1 MLREGVQGDVQSRST
16 ISKKDMRHSL
26 YDEEAIREQLRM
38 AKGADLAF
46 NDEMSSCSSH
56 RGKEEPME
64 FDVN

>member
-1 MLREGVQGDVQSRST
+1 
-16 ISKKDMRHSL
+16 MRHSL

-64 FDVN
+64 FDVNQG